1 MKIKKIIAAGLS
13 VIILSASVFNANIS
27 VHAADLNEDSTN
39 RRNMTAAVC
48 GEVKSGMDDTIET
61 VRKNVKL
68 DYNKAVA
75 LPMTLADDETRI
87 YSGYLT
93 EDEEIAYI
101 VESLQPG
108 EILNVSLI
116 CPLSSSLD
124 YDLLLCECDPDTF
137 EVGETLDFS
146 TLTTHY
152 NTHLSGINKT
162 ADESISYINNS
173 NEVKYYY
180 IIVFSKQGYSTIY
193 NFNLNVSVSPAG
205 SYDAEEP
212 NDSVYHPTTV
222 SLYTTGDLNLHSEND
237 NDWFQF
243 TAVEDVQ
250 SITLDIGDIG
260 YETEV
265 YLTNGSALFLEYP
278 NKYGEYD
285 LTPGYTYFIH
295 VYSSM
300 SDFISS
306 KYNLKIIPNGIEIG
320 KIEVIDFTGDMGS
333 DKATYRQGTLY
344 QFDKSFTIT
353 VKVTTK
359 NGYAVANQ
367 KVDLTWESGSWSEAS
382 GNRSKSTYA
391 ITDNNGIAKITLSS
405 LPDAMG
411 TYSYTL
417 GNAVTFIHYY
427 DYDSILFSV
436 DNYYGRMR
444 VYHFAYSK
452 YV

>member
-1 MKIKKIIAAGLS
+1 MNLKKFLSTGLS
-13 VIILSASVFNANIS
+13 VIILSASAFNANIS
-27 VHAADLNEDSTN
+27 VYAAENLTDCS
-39 RRNMTAAVC
+39 NMPDAVC
-48 GEVKSGMDDTIET
+48 GEIKSGMDDTIET

-68 DYNKAVA
+68 DFSKAAA
-75 LPMTLADDETRI
+75 LPMTLADDEMRI

-93 EDEEIAYI
+93 EDEEISYI

-162 ADESISYINNS
+162 EDESISYINNS

-193 NFNLNVSVSPAG
+193 NFNLTVSVSTAG
-205 SYDAEEP
+205 SYDAKEP
-212 NDSVYHPTTV
+212 NDSVYHPSIITQSITQN
-222 SLYTTGDLNLHSEND
+222 LNLHSEND
-237 NDWFQF
+237 NDWFTY
-243 TAVEDVQ
+243 TAVEDIPSVKVD
-250 SITLDIGDIG
+250 TGVVG

-295 VYSSM
+295 VYSVMENFVSTG
-300 SDFISS
+300 
-306 KYNLKIIPNGIEIG
+306 YNLKVNPTNVNVGN
-320 KIEVIDFTGDMGS
+320 IEVIGFTGDMGS
-333 DKATYRQGTLY
+333 DKASYRQGTLY
-344 QFDKSFTIT
+344 RFDKEFTLT

-359 NGYAVANQ
+359 NGYAVENQ
-367 KVDLTWESGSWSEAS
+367 KVELTWESGSWSEAS
-382 GNRSKSTYA
+382 GNTRRSTYA
-391 ITDNNGIAKITLSS
+391 FTDENGIAIITLSS

-411 TYSYTL
+411 TYSYSLTSH
-417 GNAVTFIHYY
+417 IHYY
-427 DYDSILFSV
+427 DYDSILFNAE
-436 DNYYGRMR
+436 NYYGRMK